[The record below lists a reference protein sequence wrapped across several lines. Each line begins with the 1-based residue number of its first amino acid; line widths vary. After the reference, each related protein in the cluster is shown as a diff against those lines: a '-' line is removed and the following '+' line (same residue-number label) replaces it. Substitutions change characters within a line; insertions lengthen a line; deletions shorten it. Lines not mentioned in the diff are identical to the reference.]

1 MNPLAQALL
10 AQGCRVSGSDRYLD
24 KGENLEVLRK
34 LAAAGVRLVPQDGS
48 GITPGLD
55 AVVVSTAIEKD
66 NPDLAA
72 AGRLGIPVLHRS
84 EMLARLAR
92 GHQLVAITGTC
103 GKTTVTGMTGWILE
117 QAGADPTVINGGVLL
132 NWLDESSIGN
142 SRAGRSDLWV
152 IEADESDRSLMRF
165 EPDWAVITNISKDHF
180 EAAEAEALF
189 KAFAAKARRG
199 VVGCFGP
206 DASRPIPGDFKPSLS
221 ADGSSF
227 EYRGT
232 TFRVPLPGAHNAEN
246 ALHSIMICEKLG
258 VGLNAIAAALL
269 SFKGIQRRLE
279 LVGSAGGITVF
290 DDHAHNP
297 AKIAAAWNTLRPF
310 HKRIIAAWRPHGFGP
325 LTLMADELADA
336 FAGLARACDAVYIL
350 PVYFA
355 GGTANRAM
363 TSELFVEQLKKRGVP
378 AGYVDGY
385 DELLARLM
393 AKTETGDAVL
403 FLGARDPGLPVFAR
417 RFLAELG
424 HLVV

>member
-24 KGENLEVLRK
+24 KGENLEVLQK
-34 LAAAGVRLVPQDGS
+34 LAKAGIRLVPQDGS
-48 GITPGLD
+48 GIKPGLE

-72 AGRLGIPVLHRS
+72 AARLGIPVIHRS
-84 EMLARLAR
+84 EMLAELAH
-92 GHQLVAITGTC
+92 GHRLVAITGTC

-132 NWLDESSIGN
+132 NWLDEASIGN
-142 SRAGRSDLWV
+142 NRSGRSDLWV

-199 VVGCFGP
+199 VVGCFGS
-206 DASRPIPGDFKPSLS
+206 DASRPIPGDFKPALS
-221 ADGSSF
+221 AEGSSF

-232 TFRVPLPGAHNAEN
+232 TFHVPLPGAHNAEN

-258 VGLNAIAAALL
+258 VGLDTIAAALR

-279 LVGSAGGITVF
+279 SVGSSKGVAVF

-297 AKIAAAWNTLRPF
+297 AKITAAWNTLQPF
-310 HKRIIAAWRPHGFGP
+310 HKRIIAVWRPHGFGP
-325 LTLMADELADA
+325 LALMADELADA
-336 FAGLARACDAVYIL
+336 FARLSRACDAVYIL

-355 GGTANRAM
+355 GGTANRTM
-363 TSELFVEQLKKRGVP
+363 TSKLFVEQLKKKGAP
-378 AGYVDGY
+378 AEYVDGY
-385 DELLARLM
+385 DELMARLM
-393 AKTETGDAVL
+393 AKTKTGDAVL
-403 FLGARDPGLPVFAR
+403 FMGARDPGLPVFAR